1 MSTVPGL
8 REMIAEP
15 EREKIKTA
23 VQETRDHD
31 DKEQKKNKNKD
42 KKKEDEEKGESDTTT
57 TATTK
62 REWPTAYD
70 GKKREPEF
78 ANAQNSCLWELASF
92 FFLSFLS
99 LSLSLPFS
107 ARNIPP
113 LPCFLTLPLS
123 PHSRSLCSDSS
134 RDALAP
140 DRGVVR
146 RVDPDVL
153 AVAGVGRPRATLAQ
167 HVPRPVHLPRTEKV
181 GPGER
186 FLDDAVGTRRAG
198 PIGSGRQGQRERGEQ
213 GRGTRQL

>member
-92 FFLSFLS
+92 FFFSHFS
-99 LSLSLPFS
+99 LSLSSVFS
-107 ARNIPP
+107 EKDSSSPVFSDSPP
-113 LPCFLTLPLS
+113 LSSFPLS
-123 PHSRSLCSDSS
+123 LFRFLSRRIGTRPWRCTPSRS
-134 RDALAP
+134 
-140 DRGVVR
+140 
-146 RVDPDVL
+146 
-153 AVAGVGRPRATLAQ
+153 
-167 HVPRPVHLPRTEKV
+167 
-181 GPGER
+181 
-186 FLDDAVGTRRAG
+186 
-198 PIGSGRQGQRERGEQ
+198 
-213 GRGTRQL
+213 